1 MPIGEAGYSSD
12 SVDLTQFRTKHK
24 AAQDLDAARLCLR
37 RVLTRPRGGTLTGR
51 AGPVPPGEEEGEV
64 AEEEA
69 AGRCLAP

>member
-1 MPIGEAGYSSD
+1 MPIGEAGYPSD
-12 SVDLTQFRTKHK
+12 SIDRTHFWTNEKP
-24 AAQDLDAARLCLR
+24 RRTWIPRGFCLR
-37 RVLTRPRGGTLTGR
+37 LVLAWPRRGTLTGR